1 VSSNWNYVIVGYL
14 ITAAV
19 FIGYLV
25 WIKQRSR
32 QLRRGLRDETND

>member
-1 VSSNWNYVIVGYL
+1 MSNNWSYVIVGYL

-25 WIKQRSR
+25 WVTQRSR
-32 QLRRGLRDETND
+32 QLRRGLRDENDD

>member
-1 VSSNWNYVIVGYL
+1 MSSNWNYVIVGYL

-25 WIKQRSR
+25 WVNLRSR
-32 QLRRGLRDETND
+32 QLRRGLRDENND